1 MKRYVVG
8 ISGASGAILAIRLIE
23 ELANRKNEVEVI
35 ISPSGRKTLYYELG
49 SQSFKALFSEQN
61 LEYIHTH
68 NIQAIESSLASGSSP
83 VEATIIVPCSMATI
97 AAISIGLADNLIR
110 RVADVALKEKR
121 PLILVP
127 RETPL
132 HTIHLE
138 NLLRLSK
145 SGAII
150 FPPMPMWYFRPKS
163 IEDLENAL
171 VGKILSYLNIASTL
185 TQEWTNPDSLQA
197 SS

>member
-8 ISGASGAILAIRLIE
+8 ISGASGVILAVKLIK
-23 ELANRKNEVEVI
+23 ELVNAKHQVEVI

-49 SQSFKALFSEQN
+49 CQSFDALFSEEN

-68 NIQAIESSLASGSSP
+68 SIQAIESSLASGSCP
-83 VEATIIVPCSMATI
+83 VEATIIIPCSMTTV
-97 AAISIGLADNLIR
+97 AAISIGLADNLLR
-110 RVADVALKEKR
+110 RVADVALKERR

-138 NLLRLSK
+138 NLLKLSR
-145 SGAII
+145 SGATI
-150 FPPMPMWYFRPKS
+150 FPPMPMWYFKPQS
-163 IEDLENAL
+163 VEDLENAL
-171 VGKILSYLNIASTL
+171 VGKILAYLNIPSDL
-185 TQEWTNPDSLQA
+185 TKQWSNPE
-197 SS
+197 